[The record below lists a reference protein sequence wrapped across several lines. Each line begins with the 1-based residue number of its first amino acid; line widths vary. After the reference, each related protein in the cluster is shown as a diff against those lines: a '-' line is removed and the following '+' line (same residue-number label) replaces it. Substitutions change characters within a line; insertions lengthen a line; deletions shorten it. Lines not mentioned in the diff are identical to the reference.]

1 MTLLELPRFSILSIC
16 QGHLYYLN
24 AQFLS
29 ILKDRTVVFNILG
42 KTFLLAHSVFNRIRS
57 TALLAKLKAVGPG
70 SRVEWPSKI
79 SGGQYI
85 TLGKNVYI
93 AWNGWLFGNDRYG
106 EQRFTPEI
114 LIDDGTYIGNSCH
127 IVACCRVKIGKSVLI
142 ADRCYLSDNLHD
154 YRDVDR
160 SIRDNELLVLGEIN
174 IGDDS
179 WIGENVCIYG
189 AVTVGKHCV
198 VGANSVLTKSIP
210 DYSVAVGVPARVVKR
225 YDFVGRK
232 WCKTDADGNFLQE
245 SFAEK

>member
-1 MTLLELPRFSILSIC
+1 MIF
-16 QGHLYYLN
+16 
-24 AQFLS
+24 
-29 ILKDRTVVFNILG
+29 DILG
-42 KTFLLAHSVFNRIRS
+42 KTFLLSNSVFNRIRS
-57 TALLAKLKAVGPG
+57 TTLLTKFKSVGEG

-93 AWNGWLFGNDRYG
+93 AWNGWLFGNDHYG
-106 EQRFTPEI
+106 DQHFTPEI
-114 LIDDGTYIGNSCH
+114 LIDDGAYIGNACH
-127 IVACCRVKIGKSVLI
+127 IVACNRVTVGKGVLI

-154 YRDVDR
+154 YRDVDC
-160 SIRDNELLVLGEIN
+160 SIRENQLLVPGEVK
-174 IGDDS
+174 IGDNS

-225 YDFVGRK
+225 YDFVGQR
-232 WCKTDADGNFLQE
+232 WCKTDGDGTFIQE
-245 SFAEK
+245 PLTEEKL